1 MKKITFGLLFV
12 TGLVLSACGPKP
24 TQAENVSVAGGAYR
38 RMSARTLHDML
49 GNKDFLLV
57 NVHIPPAGSI
67 AGTDASIPYDEIQ
80 QNLGRLPADKNAK
93 IVLYCRSGRM
103 STIAAEALVKLGYT
117 NIWELNG
124 GMQAWQSAG
133 YPLLSN

>member
-1 MKKITFGLLFV
+1 MKKITLVLLIV
-12 TGLVLSACGPKP
+12 TGLVLAACRPKP
-24 TQAENVSVAGGAYR
+24 AAAETVSVAGGAFR
-38 RMSARTLHDML
+38 RISARALHDML
-49 GNKDFLLV
+49 GKKDFLLV

-80 QNLGRLPADKNAK
+80 QHLSQLPADKNAK

-103 STIAAEALVKLGYT
+103 STIAAETLVKLGYT

-124 GMQAWQSAG
+124 GMQAWEFAG
-133 YPLLSN
+133 YRLLSN